1 MRDRQSL
8 WAWPPLFY
16 MALFAVLPT
25 GVVIGCSLLQ
35 RDYYGHVL
43 WEFSSAAWQRSCES
57 PNLKILGRSVALA
70 FVVTVVC
77 LAVAYPATLSLAR
90 LPVGVR
96 RYFVALLAFP
106 MFISF
111 LLRIYGW
118 INLLPD
124 EWRGGLAAVVLVMT
138 VNYLPF
144 MLLPLLRS
152 IEQIDAA
159 LTDAALDLGATP
171 LSAFWHVTLP
181 LSRPG
186 ALAGSM
192 LVFVPAVGEYLVP
205 HFIGNGKVSVL
216 GTQIV
221 SEFMERRNWPFA
233 ASLATLLLL
242 MVILGLAFGLIGRE
256 RLGWRAGK
264 GH

>member
-1 MRDRQSL
+1 MRNRQSL
-8 WAWPPLFY
+8 WAWPPLLY
-16 MALFAVLPT
+16 MSLLAVIPT
-25 GVVIGCSLLQ
+25 AVVVGCSLLQ

-43 WEFSSAAWQRSCES
+43 WEFSSAAWQRSIEL
-57 PNLKILGRSVALA
+57 PNLKILARSVGLA
-70 FVVTVVC
+70 FVVTVAC
-77 LAVAYPATLSLAR
+77 LAICYPAALSLAR
-90 LPVGVR
+90 LPPGVR

-124 EWRGGLAAVVLVMT
+124 EWRGGLPAVVLVMT

-205 HFIGNGKVSVL
+205 HFIGNGKVSML

-233 ASLATLLLL
+233 AALATLLLL
-242 MVILGLAFGLIGRE
+242 MVVFGLTAGLAAKAAART
-256 RLGWRAGK
+256 R
-264 GH
+264 

>member
-1 MRDRQSL
+1 MRNRPSL
-8 WAWPPLFY
+8 WASPPLAY
-16 MALFAVLPT
+16 MTLFALIPT
-25 GVVIGCSLLQ
+25 AVVVGCSLLR

-43 WEFSSAAWQRSCES
+43 WEFSTAAWQRALET
-57 PNLKILGRSVALA
+57 PNLKILGRSVLLA
-70 FVVTVVC
+70 FLVTTCC
-77 LAVAYPATLSLAR
+77 LAISYPAALSLAR
-90 LPVGVR
+90 LPPAWR
-96 RYFVALLAFP
+96 RYFVALVAFP

-118 INLLPD
+118 INLLPE
-124 EWRGGLAAVVLVMT
+124 EWRGGLPAVLLVMT

-152 IEQIDAA
+152 IEQIDAN

-171 LSAFWHVTLP
+171 WSAFWHVTLP

-233 ASLATLLLL
+233 ASLVTMLLLL
-242 MVILGLAFGLIGRE
+242 VVLGLTGGLAARGAIKTR
-256 RLGWRAGK
+256 
-264 GH
+264 

>member
-1 MRDRQSL
+1 MPNRQSL
-8 WAWPPLFY
+8 WAWPPLLY
-16 MALFAVLPT
+16 MILLAVIPT
-25 GVVIGCSLLQ
+25 GLVIGCSLLT

-43 WEFSSAAWQRSCES
+43 WEFSTSAWRRSLES
-57 PNLKILGRSVALA
+57 PNLKLFGRSVALA
-70 FVVTVVC
+70 FVVTTAC
-77 LAVAYPATLSLAR
+77 LAISYPAVLSLAR

-118 INLLPD
+118 INLLP
-124 EWRGGLAAVVLVMT
+124 EGWRGGLPAVVLVMT

-171 LSAFWHVTLP
+171 WTAFWRVTLP

-233 ASLATLLLL
+233 ASLATLLLVL
-242 MVILGLAFGLIGRE
+242 VVVGLVAGLAGRTTA
-256 RLGWRAGK
+256 RT
-264 GH
+264 

>member
-1 MRDRQSL
+1 MRNRQSL

-16 MALFAVLPT
+16 MLLFAVIPT
-25 GVVIGCSLLQ
+25 AVVVGCSLLR

-43 WEFSSAAWQRSCES
+43 WEFSSAAWQRSMEW
-57 PNLKILGRSVALA
+57 PNLKILGRSVVLA
-70 FVVTVVC
+70 FLVTATC
-77 LAVAYPATLSLAR
+77 LAISYPAALSLAR
-90 LPVGVR
+90 LPAGVR

-118 INLLPD
+118 INLLPE
-124 EWRGGLAAVVLVMT
+124 EWRGGIAAVALVMT

-171 LSAFWHVTLP
+171 LAAFWHITLP

-192 LVFVPAVGEYLVP
+192 LVFVPAVGEYMVP
-205 HFIGNGKVSVL
+205 HFIGNGKVTVL

-233 ASLATLLLL
+233 ASLATMLLV
-242 MVILGLAFGLIGRE
+242 MVVIGLTAGLVGR
-256 RLGWRAGK
+256 RVAQTR
-264 GH
+264 

>member
-1 MRDRQSL
+1 MRNRQSIF
-8 WAWPPLFY
+8 AWPPLLY
-16 MALFAVLPT
+16 MTLLAVVPS
-25 GVVIGCSLLQ
+25 VVVVGCSLLT
-35 RDYYGHVL
+35 RDFYGHVL
-43 WEFSSAAWQRSCES
+43 WEVSTAAWWRAMEA
-57 PNLKILGRSVALA
+57 PNFTILGRSVLLA
-70 FVVTVVC
+70 FLVTALC
-77 LAVAYPATLSLAR
+77 LAISYPAALSLAR
-90 LPVGVR
+90 LRLGVR

-124 EWRGGLAAVVLVMT
+124 EWRGTLSAVALVMT

-152 IEQIDAA
+152 IEQIDGA
-159 LTDAALDLGATP
+159 LTHAALDLGATP

-205 HFIGNGKVSVL
+205 HFIGNGKVTVL

-221 SEFMERRNWPFA
+221 SEFMDRRNWPFA
-233 ASLATLLLL
+233 SSLATLLLV
-242 MVILGLAFGLIGRE
+242 MVVSGLALGLAGRV
-256 RLGWRAGK
+256 LTRAK
-264 GH
+264 